1 MSLLLTDFAH
11 CSGVSIFVFEQA
23 NWEDRTKFDT
33 VDRQTLNMGSM
44 CAQEN
49 YGQNTYDK
57 TKAWDLF
64 KSKNEEP

>member
-1 MSLLLTDFAH
+1 M
-11 CSGVSIFVFEQA
+11 
-23 NWEDRTKFDT
+23 FDT